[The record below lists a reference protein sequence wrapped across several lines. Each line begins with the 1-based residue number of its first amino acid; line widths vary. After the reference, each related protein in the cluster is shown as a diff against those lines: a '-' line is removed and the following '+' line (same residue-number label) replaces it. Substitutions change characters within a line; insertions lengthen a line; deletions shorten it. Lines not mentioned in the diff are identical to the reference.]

1 MRIEH
6 KHKKVGDTTP
16 WKKKFAFLPATVNG
30 ASILDSS
37 HYTVWLEYYLQKKVY
52 CIGRCPTKVG
62 TIVTAYW
69 KIERKLKS
77 LNRSE

>member
-16 WKKKFAFLPATVNG
+16 WKKKFAFLPTTVNG
-30 ASILDSS
+30 ASVSDSS
-37 HYTVWLEYYLQKKVY
+37 HYTVWCECYLQWKVY
-52 CIGRCPTKVG
+52 CIGKRLTMFG
-62 TIVTAYW
+62 LIVTAYW
-69 KIERKLKS
+69 AVERKLES